1 MKSVLTEAGWAA
13 SRTKNT
19 FYWARYHR
27 LAARRGKKRALIAV
41 GHSLLKSVY
50 HVLKDNCEY
59 KELGGEYLDKKQE
72 KKRKDYLKKELEKLG
87 YEVGLSPKPK
97 ETAEKGEPEKGIV
110 KEKTKKEKE

>member
-1 MKSVLTEAGWAA
+1 M
-13 SRTKNT
+13 
-19 FYWARYHR
+19 
-27 LAARRGKKRALIAV
+27 IAV

-59 KELGGEYLDKKQE
+59 KELGGEYLNKKQE

-97 ETAEKGEPEKGIV
+97 ETVENTVAKEESDKGTV
-110 KEKTKKEKE
+110 KKRGRKKKE